1 MMSNKKFIQ
10 WFNLQK
16 KNQKITCKIKNL
28 KDLEYW
34 LKNDNLIHHS
44 SGKFFKIV
52 GIDVKSNT
60 KGKNWD
66 QPIIVQKEL
75 GILGIIKDKIKNRY
89 LLQAKVEPGNK
100 NKLQLS
106 PTVQATKSN
115 YKRVHGGKKIPYLN
129 FFLKNKNNFV
139 SQSEQGYRYLHKSNY
154 NSLLI
159 IKKNIKVLNN
169 YYWLHMKDI
178 IKIIKKRSIFNMDTI
193 SVFSTFIHKEKL
205 DIPLYSM
212 NKILKWLSKKDKIF
226 YLSVKIKPLNKL
238 RDWKVGNDKIEHKNK
253 NHFSVVGI
261 NVKSNKREIKEWDQ
275 PIIKGK
281 KLALAG
287 FIICYFNNTKHY
299 LCKYNKKPGLK
310 KSTLSC
316 SVNTSDIINYKTNN
330 KLTSFQNYL
339 INNFFLKKSS
349 KRFRVVYENILSD
362 EGGRFYNCEIKYK
375 ALLINKNLIFKLPN
389 DYIWISQNQMIKMIQ
404 RKKIDIEARL
414 LFGCIN
420 IEKIK

>member
-16 KNQKITCKIKNL
+16 KKQQISCKIKYL
-28 KDLEYW
+28 KDLKYW

-60 KGKNWD
+60 RGKNWD

-75 GILGIIKDKIKNRY
+75 GILGIIKDKFQNRY

-129 FFLKNKNNFV
+129 FFLKNKNNFI
-139 SQSEQGYRYLHKSNY
+139 SQSEQGYRYLYKSNY

-159 IKKNIKVLNN
+159 TKKNIKVLNN
-169 YYWLHMKDI
+169 YYWLHIKDI

-193 SVFSTFIHKEKL
+193 SVFSTFINKEKL
-205 DIPLYSM
+205 DIPLHSM
-212 NKILKWLSKKDKIF
+212 NEILKWLLKKDKIF

-287 FIICYFNNTKHY
+287 FIICYFNKTKHY

-330 KLTSFQNYL
+330 KLSSFQNYL

-349 KRFRVVYENILSD
+349 KRFKVVYENILSD

-375 ALLINKNLIFKLPN
+375 ALLINKNFILKLPN
-389 DYIWISQNQMIKMIQ
+389 DYIWISQNQVIKMIQ

>member
-1 MMSNKKFIQ
+1 MSNKKFAR

-16 KNQKITCKIKNL
+16 KNQKISCKIKNL
-28 KDLEYW
+28 NNLEYW
-34 LKNDNLIHHS
+34 SKNNNLIHHT
-44 SGKFFKIV
+44 SGKFFKII
-52 GIDVKSNT
+52 GIDVKSNMI
-60 KGKNWD
+60 GKNWD

-115 YKRVHGGKKIPYLN
+115 YNRVHGGKKIPYLN

-139 SQSEQGYRYLHKSNY
+139 SQSEQGYRYLYKSNY
-154 NSLLI
+154 NSLLT
-159 IKKNIKVLNN
+159 IKKNIRALNN
-169 YYWLHMKDI
+169 YFWLDKEDI
-178 IKIIKKRSIFNMDTI
+178 KKIIKKKSIFNMDTI
-193 SVFSTFIHKEKL
+193 SVFSTFILKDKL

-212 NKILKWLSKKDKIF
+212 DKILKWISAKDKLF
-226 YLSVKIKPLNKL
+226 NLSVKIKPLNKL
-238 RDWKVGNDKIEHKNK
+238 RDWKVGDDKIVHKKK
-253 NHFSVVGI
+253 NHFSVIGI
-261 NVKSNKREIKEWDQ
+261 NIKSNKREIKEWDQ

-287 FIICYFNNTKHY
+287 FLICHFNKTKHY
-299 LCKYNKKPGLK
+299 LCKYNKKPGLRN
-310 KSTLSC
+310 STLSC
-316 SVNTSDIINYKTNN
+316 SVNTSDIINYKKNN
-330 KLTSFQNYL
+330 NLTFFQNEL
-339 INNFFLKKSS
+339 LNNFFLKK
-349 KRFRVVYENILSD
+349 KNKKFKTVYENILSD

-375 ALLINKNLIFKLPN
+375 ALLINENFKLKLPN
-389 DYIWISQNQMIKMIQ
+389 DYIWISQNRMVKMIKK
-404 RKKIDIEARL
+404 KKIDIEARL

>member
-16 KNQKITCKIKNL
+16 KKQQISCKIKYL
-28 KDLEYW
+28 KDLKYW
-34 LKNDNLIHHS
+34 LINDNLIHHS

-60 KGKNWD
+60 RGKNWD
-66 QPIIVQKEL
+66 QPIIVQKES
-75 GILGIIKDKIKNRY
+75 GILGIIKDKFQNRY

-129 FFLKNKNNFV
+129 FFLKNKNNFI
-139 SQSEQGYRYLHKSNY
+139 SQSEQGYRYLYKSNY

-159 IKKNIKVLNN
+159 TKKNIKVLNN
-169 YYWLHMKDI
+169 YYWLDMKDI

-193 SVFSTFIHKEKL
+193 SVFSTFINKEKL
-205 DIPLYSM
+205 DVPLHSM
-212 NKILKWLSKKDKIF
+212 NEILKWLSKKDKIF

-287 FIICYFNNTKHY
+287 FIICYFNKTKHY
-299 LCKYNKKPGLK
+299 LCRYNKKPGLK

-330 KLTSFQNYL
+330 KLSSFQNYL

-349 KRFRVVYENILSD
+349 KRFKVVYENILSD

-375 ALLINKNLIFKLPN
+375 ALLINKNFILKLPN
-389 DYIWISQNQMIKMIQ
+389 DYIWISQNQVIKMIQ

>member
-1 MMSNKKFIQ
+1 MSNKKFIQ

-16 KNQKITCKIKNL
+16 KKQQISCKIKYL
-28 KDLEYW
+28 KDLKYW

-60 KGKNWD
+60 RGKNWD

-75 GILGIIKDKIKNRY
+75 GILGIIKDKFQNRY

-129 FFLKNKNNFV
+129 FFLKNKNNFI
-139 SQSEQGYRYLHKSNY
+139 SQSEQGYRYLYKSNY

-159 IKKNIKVLNN
+159 TKKNIKVLNN
-169 YYWLHMKDI
+169 YYWLHIKDI

-193 SVFSTFIHKEKL
+193 SVFSTFINKEKL
-205 DIPLYSM
+205 DIPLHSM
-212 NKILKWLSKKDKIF
+212 NEILKWLLKKDKIF

-287 FIICYFNNTKHY
+287 FIICYFNKTKHY

-330 KLTSFQNYL
+330 KLSSFQNYL

-349 KRFRVVYENILSD
+349 KRFKVVYENILSD

-375 ALLINKNLIFKLPN
+375 ALLINKNFILKLPN
-389 DYIWISQNQMIKMIQ
+389 DYIWISQNQVIKMIQ

>member
-1 MMSNKKFIQ
+1 MVQFTKKKQQIS
-10 WFNLQK
+10 
-16 KNQKITCKIKNL
+16 CKIKYL
-28 KDLEYW
+28 KDLKYW

-60 KGKNWD
+60 RGKNWD

-75 GILGIIKDKIKNRY
+75 GILGIIKDKFQNRY

-129 FFLKNKNNFV
+129 FFLKNKNNFI
-139 SQSEQGYRYLHKSNY
+139 SQSEQGYRYLYKSNY

-159 IKKNIKVLNN
+159 TKKNIKVLNN
-169 YYWLHMKDI
+169 YYWLHIKDI

-193 SVFSTFIHKEKL
+193 SVFSTFINKEKL
-205 DIPLYSM
+205 DIPLHSM
-212 NKILKWLSKKDKIF
+212 NEILKWLLKKDKIF

-287 FIICYFNNTKHY
+287 FIICYFNKTKHY

-330 KLTSFQNYL
+330 KLSSFQNYL

-349 KRFRVVYENILSD
+349 KRFKVVYENILSD

-375 ALLINKNLIFKLPN
+375 ALLINKNFILKLPN
-389 DYIWISQNQMIKMIQ
+389 DYIWISQNQVIKMIQ

>member
-1 MMSNKKFIQ
+1 MSNKKFIQ

-28 KDLEYW
+28 KDLKYW

-349 KRFRVVYENILSD
+349 KRFKVVYENILSD